1 MAATMIDQAKEVLRG
16 SKVFKSE
23 ADVKKQVKE
32 LLDHP
37 DIWWY
42 MPVMNGYGV
51 QGVPDF
57 LGAVKPGRM
66 FGIETK
72 FGKGKLSA
80 WQEKQI
86 RALRLVGVPVW
97 VVSEKNFAAFVAE
110 FMEWMGG

>member
-1 MAATMIDQAKEVLRG
+1 M
-16 SKVFKSE
+16 KSE
-23 ADVKKQVKE
+23 RDVKAKVKE
-32 LLDHP
+32 LLEHP

-57 LGAVKPGRM
+57 LGAHKSKM

-86 RALRLVGVPVW
+86 HALRLVGVPVW
-97 VVSEKNFAAFVAE
+97 VVSEKNFDSFVTD